1 MGEKKIIEPKE
12 FLEFI
17 MKRRSIRRYL
27 EKPVSDKELHMILEA
42 GRWAPSGSNRQPW
55 EFIVIK
61 NREIMRQIF
70 VNTKKF
76 ALPLRTAQLGIGIVA
91 KISEYSTIS
100 MTDGSLEIQE
110 IKEESLTDC
119 ALAAMNMILMAWSLD
134 IGSCC
139 IGSLNREYTT
149 KILHMNNQDYL
160 PYILAFG
167 YIKGKLPKPSR
178 RKDLNEICRFIE

>member
-1 MGEKKIIEPKE
+1 
-12 FLEFI
+12 
-17 MKRRSIRRYL
+17 MKRRSIRKFL
-27 EKPVSDKELHMILEA
+27 KKDISDKDLHMILEA
-42 GRWAPSGSNRQPW
+42 GRWAPSGTNRQPW
-55 EFIVIK
+55 EFIVLK
-61 NREIMRQIF
+61 NQNIMRKIF
-70 VNTKKF
+70 MNTKEF
-76 ALPLRTAQLGIGIVA
+76 ALPLRSAQLGIGIVA
-91 KISEYSTIS
+91 KISEYKSIYN
-100 MTDGSLEIQE
+100 TDETLKKQE
-110 IKEESLTDC
+110 IKETYLTDC
-119 ALAAMNMILMAWSLD
+119 ALAAMNMMLMAWSLD